1 MVSKQPIS
9 RFIVVITALCALL
22 ATPASFA
29 QIYATVSKNRL
40 TQNELFQLRIV
51 SDKKV
56 SGNQLDLSVLDN
68 DFQILGRPSFGTSLN
83 IINGTRTTRSEW
95 NINIAAK
102 HTGVITL
109 PAFTIDGESSQ
120 PIALQVVKDAT
131 LPNNQDLVSIT
142 THFDELTLYPKQST
156 IMHVELVIKADTRG
170 LQDPQITP
178 PSAQGVQLES
188 AAEPIQSQQIINGI
202 QSTVVKQDF
211 RITALKPGSFSVTEP
226 QFAGQLLYSGYNGD
240 TRIVPLQT
248 KAQTF
253 TISVMDK
260 PSQYQGVWLPTSYL
274 NLTQQWQDSAGKVLS
289 GDHQQTMVGD
299 PLTRIITLVVRGV
312 SQEQVPTITVD
323 YPSSLR
329 VYSEKPAYQALDNG
343 DLSVT
348 VKQVLIPNQSGDI
361 SIPGVT
367 LNWWDTKAQTE
378 RKSILSSLTLQ
389 VAKQPGSAPALAT
402 PPVIAANP
410 KENCPVVT
418 SAVDSEN
425 SKAWRYLTFTFATL
439 WLATLLVWFYRNSGK
454 TTAKSEP
461 GEKPTEL
468 FSALQQAIKDN
479 DGFKVNALMTEW
491 VKQRPL
497 TEEQRVQLEQTK
509 QQWFEQRYSNN
520 HAEVEQS
527 TLLQLVIQINK
538 TTTKKKIKTDDE
550 LPPL

>member
-1 MVSKQPIS
+1 MVSRQTIR
-9 RFIVVITALCALL
+9 RFIVVMATLPALL
-22 ATPASFA
+22 TTPASFA

-56 SGNQLDLSVLDN
+56 SGDQLDLSALGN

-83 IINGTRTTRSEW
+83 IINGARSTRSEW

-109 PAFTIDGESSQ
+109 PAFTIEGESSQ

-188 AAEPIQSQQIINGI
+188 AAEPVQSQQIINGI

-226 QFAGQLLYSGYNGD
+226 QFAGQLLYGGYNGD

-248 KAQTF
+248 TARTF
-253 TISVMDK
+253 TISVLDK

-274 NLTQQWQDSAGKVLS
+274 NLTQQWQDAAGKELKGNS
-289 GDHQQTMVGD
+289 QKTLVGD
-299 PLTRIITLVVRGV
+299 PLTRIINLTVRGV
-312 SQEQVPTITVD
+312 SQEQVPSIAID
-323 YPSSLR
+323 YQPSLR
-329 VYSEKPAYQALDNG
+329 VYSEKPVYQALDNG

-348 VKQVLIPNQSGDI
+348 LKQVLIPNQGGSI
-361 SIPGVT
+361 TIPGVT
-367 LNWWDTKAQTE
+367 LNWWDTNARTE
-378 RKSILSSLTLQ
+378 RKALLAPLTLN
-389 VAKQPGSAPALAT
+389 VTAQPMPAVNT
-402 PPVIAANP
+402 PPVLAGSMQA
-410 KENCPVVT
+410 EDCPVAD
-418 SAVDSEN
+418 SASNQPLSVW
-425 SKAWRYLTFTFATL
+425 KYLTFTFATL
-439 WLATLLVWFYRNSGK
+439 WLATLLVWFYRHPGKKVTAGEANSN
-454 TTAKSEP
+454 P
-461 GEKPTEL
+461 DNP

-479 DGFKVNALMTEW
+479 DGFKVNALMGAW
-491 VKQRPL
+491 IDQINL
-497 TEEQRVQLEQTK
+497 TAEQKDQLELSK
-509 QQWFEQRYSNN
+509 RQWFAQHYSAQ
-520 HAEVEQS
+520 HSAVDHQP
-527 TLLQLVIQINK
+527 LLQVVNKINK
-538 TTTKKKIKTDDE
+538 TSRKKVTKKGNE
-550 LPPL
+550 LASL